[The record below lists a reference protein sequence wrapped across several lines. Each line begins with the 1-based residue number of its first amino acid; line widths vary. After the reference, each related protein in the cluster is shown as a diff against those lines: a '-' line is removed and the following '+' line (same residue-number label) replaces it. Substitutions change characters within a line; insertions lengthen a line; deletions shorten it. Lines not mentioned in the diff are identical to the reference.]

1 MGFQKTVLIV
11 ALVVLSITIII
22 LSSFLANQEKNKEW
36 PPEIAT
42 CPPYFDISQNGTM
55 CIQTSGLTVGA
66 KASTQTLKDA
76 SPTPPTTCDTFY
88 IKHGDKIMTFKEKCD
103 WSKACNVSWDGVCL

>member
-22 LSSFLANQEKNKEW
+22 LSSFLAQQEKNKEW

-55 CIQTSGLTVGA
+55 CIQTSGVTVGETEPRTA
-66 KASTQTLKDA
+66 IKDA
-76 SPTPPTTCDTFY
+76 SSIPLNTCHTFS
-88 IKHGDKIMTFKEKCD
+88 IKHGDKIMTFKEKCA